1 MLLQPGEALR
11 AKVGAR
17 LDAEP
22 RHPGRGHRTD
32 AMEALDREGGD
43 EGETLARRDD
53 AEAVR
58 LVLVAGE
65 LGEEFV
71 VGNPGRGGEA
81 GLGANAGPDLFGYG
95 GGDADRKSIRLNFSH

>member
-1 MLLQPGEALR
+1 
-11 AKVGAR
+11 
-17 LDAEP
+17 
-22 RHPGRGHRTD
+22 
-32 AMEALDREGGD
+32 MEALDREGGD

-95 GGDADRKSIRLNFSH
+95 GGDADAAQILGHRSEEHTSELQSLMRISYDVFCLNKKKSNR

>member
-1 MLLQPGEALR
+1 MIIAPRPPEMRLQPGEALR

-43 EGETLARRDD
+43 EGEPLARRDD

-65 LGEEFV
+65 LGEAFV
-71 VGNPGRGGEA
+71 VGNHGRGGEA
-81 GLGANAGPDLFGYG
+81 RSEERRGGKESAGT
-95 GGDADRKSIRLNFSH
+95 